1 MSTWGLTDDGYTAPR
16 SADFLTVIRDS
27 YEAAL
32 IALGLPSDVDWQ
44 RDVFLGNV
52 TANMAARL
60 GELGEASQALY
71 DGFDVANATGLQ
83 LDNLALL
90 VGVRRI
96 EATYSQAIVT
106 IGGVAGTVVL
116 TGDVVEGGGPD
127 DDQRWTVTEDTAI
140 GGGGTVD
147 VVVQATDKG
156 AIVAVAGQID
166 TLVTVRAGLNSVTNA
181 ADATTGQARETDAE
195 LRKRRQE
202 SLAIGGGRN
211 RESLRAQLTQLEAVT
226 AAVVLDNDDLVQAV
240 IDGLVLEPKSVSVI
254 LYPSTLTTAQ
264 KQEIALIIYDQVADG
279 IYVNGSDVVATITG
293 ADGAEKVVR
302 WDYATPTVVNV
313 ETTVELDT
321 GYTLGDVE
329 AAIQAHVADYFA
341 SLGVGDDVRTLPI
354 LALVDTVDGVLG
366 ATVELN
372 GGTADVPISLAQIA
386 ELGTNTVT
394 T

>member
-1 MSTWGLTDDGYTAPR
+1 
-16 SADFLTVIRDS
+16 
-27 YEAAL
+27 
-32 IALGLPSDVDWQ
+32 
-44 RDVFLGNV
+44 
-52 TANMAARL
+52 
-60 GELGEASQALY
+60 
-71 DGFDVANATGLQ
+71 
-83 LDNLALL
+83 
-90 VGVRRI
+90 
-96 EATYSQAIVT
+96 
-106 IGGVAGTVVL
+106 
-116 TGDVVEGGGPD
+116 
-127 DDQRWTVTEDTAI
+127 
-140 GGGGTVD
+140 
-147 VVVQATDKG
+147 
-156 AIVAVAGQID
+156 
-166 TLVTVRAGLNSVTNA
+166 
-181 ADATTGQARETDAE
+181 
-195 LRKRRQE
+195 
-202 SLAIGGGRN
+202 
-211 RESLRAQLTQLEAVT
+211 
-226 AAVVLDNDDLVQAV
+226 
-240 IDGLVLEPKSVSVI
+240 VLEPKSVSVI